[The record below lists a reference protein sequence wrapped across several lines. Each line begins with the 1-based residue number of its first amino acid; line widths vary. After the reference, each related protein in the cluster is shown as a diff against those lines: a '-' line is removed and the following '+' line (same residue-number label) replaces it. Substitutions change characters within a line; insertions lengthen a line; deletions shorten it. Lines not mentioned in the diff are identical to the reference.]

1 MSPFVLKII
10 KKTSN
15 VATFKDKIGQEN
27 GHSVTGFGEI
37 SPLWY
42 TIKKLAIF
50 AGFIRYLAKCL
61 DDLANFKSHLAN
73 FKSHWQIFIAVN
85 DQKLCK

>member
-27 GHSVTGFGEI
+27 GHCVTGFGEI

-42 TIKKLAIF
+42 TIKN
-50 AGFIRYLAKCL
+50 Y
-61 DDLANFKSHLAN
+61 SH
-73 FKSHWQIFIAVN
+73 FRRVH
-85 DQKLCK
+85 